1 MKQHFENVYNRK
13 GYKILFLATL
23 LVSGLF
29 LTPTKVFAVKLVGE
43 VFPKQAFEYEDTYYV
58 TNVEELN
65 EAFGGNHLI
74 DGQTLVLQSDVEL
87 EQSILLENYA
97 GNNCIINL
105 NGNTIKVLNKYYFI
119 YLRRALNPEKDFV
132 QFIGKGNIISESAT
146 LFYNDMRGYRI
157 ILSGDI
163 TYKAGA
169 QFFEGLD
176 DLTIENGDFEMIP
189 LDNYIDFV
197 DFEGAFG
204 KKVEISGGRFRNQLR
219 IQSDE
224 CSISGGTFDKR
235 VIVVGNSVISGGIM
249 KDCLIIGRRGII
261 KENACIKNGLY
272 IDEGDECTIKGGYI
286 SGKKYAIYILSDGE
300 DPDQDY
306 VTLNITGGTI
316 ESRSKNGY
324 GIYCEGTPPCRVT
337 IKNCTIRS
345 KNGNGKSA
353 IYLKDAQSVKL
364 KADAGKKTLIK
375 GFKYGLVDKNGGS
388 VRIDKKAV
396 VKASLTK
403 KKYTSKDKLGKTI
416 KGNLT
421 IYSE

>member
-1 MKQHFENVYNRK
+1 MKEHSLLQNNRQ
-13 GYKILFLATL
+13 LRLLLAFAIL

-29 LTPTKVFAVKLVGE
+29 LAPTKVSAVKLVGE

-119 YLRRALNPEKDFV
+119 YLRRALNPETDFV

-204 KKVEISGGRFRNQLR
+204 KKVEISGG
-219 IQSDE
+219 
-224 CSISGGTFDKR
+224 TFDKR
-235 VIVVGNSVISGGIM
+235 VIVVGNSIISGGIM

-300 DPDQDY
+300 NPDQDY
-306 VTLNITGGTI
+306 VTLDITGGTI

-353 IYLKDAQSVKL
+353 IYLKDAQNVKL
-364 KADAGKKTLIK
+364 KADAGKKTLIR

-388 VRIDKKAV
+388 VKIDKKAV

-421 IYSE
+421 IATVD